1 MFFQGKNDSTRTEG
15 VVIKNIITE
24 ICLQLDIFPSMILQH
39 IVPLG
44 EGCLS
49 VSGFKSNRWTWEY
62 VKEIDV
68 NRIKRS
74 GMER

>member
-1 MFFQGKNDSTRTEG
+1 MFFQGKNDSTRTQG
-15 VVIKNIITE
+15 VVIKNIIPE

-62 VKEIDV
+62 VKETDV

-74 GMER
+74 GMGR